1 MKKFISILLA
11 LMLVM
16 SLGTA
21 AFAEGETYT
30 DMRTVTI
37 TKNYEATNSGTVS
50 PEETFTFT
58 IVARDVTDA
67 AEGVNTGNM
76 PLPTIEDVTY
86 AAGEAGSVNKSKEIT
101 ITLPEYNSVGIY
113 TYTINENVGTTAGV
127 EYYGENIL
135 LKVTVIEQDG
145 KVRVAAVHTEEGF
158 NGNSTDGTK
167 SSKITNIYSA
177 GSLAVTKTVGGNL
190 GDKSKYFEFKVTLTG
205 EEGKTYAE
213 SFAVSG
219 GSNNDNPKTIKIGEE
234 TTFLLKDGE
243 TISIANIPY
252 NVTYTVTETAVEGYE
267 TTKTG
272 DRGTINAAAQTAA
285 FTNIKEGDI
294 DTGISLD
301 SLPYILMLVV
311 VGAAI
316 VVVSTRKKGEQ
327 F

>member
-21 AFAEGETYT
+21 AFAVSGDSYT
-30 DMRTVTI
+30 GATQVTI
-37 TKNYEATNSGTVS
+37 HKTYKLVGDGSNPA
-50 PEETFTFT
+50 ETFTLEQ
-58 IVARDVTDA
+58 VGDGVVSESDA
-67 AEGVNTGNM
+67 ASAPPLGTITGAAFN
-76 PLPTIEDVTY
+76 
-86 AAGEAGSVNKSKEIT
+86 AGEATTDGVTHEIT
-101 ITLPEYNSVGIY
+101 VMLPSYEKVGVY
-113 TYTINENVGTTAGV
+113 TYTLKEVNNNNAGV
-127 EYYGENIL
+127 SYFANDITLVVTVVNGENGTLRIA
-135 LKVTVIEQDG
+135 G
-145 KVRVAAVHTEEGF
+145 VHTQGIGEG
-158 NGNSTDGTK
+158 TEK
-167 SSKITNIYSA
+167 SDTFVNTYSA
-177 GSLAVTKTVGGNL
+177 GTLNVSKEVQGNL

-213 SFAVSG
+213 SFTVSG
-219 GSNNDNPKTIKIGEE
+219 GSNEANPKTIKIGEE
-234 TTFLLKDGE
+234 TTFLLKHDE

-252 NVTYTVTETAVEGYE
+252 KVSYTVTETAVEGYE

-272 DRGTINAAAQTAA
+272 DSGTINAAAQTAA
-285 FTNIKEGDI
+285 FTNTKNGSV

-316 VVVSTRKKGEQ
+316 VVVSTRKKGEL

>member
-21 AFAEGETYT
+21 AFAAAGDTTTPT
-30 DMRTVTI
+30 DTETI
-37 TKNYEATNSGTVS
+37 TINKTYKLEGSGS
-50 PEETFTFT
+50 NPAETFTLEQVGDGVVSESDATSAPHLGT
-58 IVARDVTDA
+58 INGATFNAGDATADGVTRA
-67 AEGVNTGNM
+67 
-76 PLPTIEDVTY
+76 
-86 AAGEAGSVNKSKEIT
+86 IT
-101 ITLPEYNSVGIY
+101 VTLPSYDKVGIY
-113 TYTINENVGTTAGV
+113 TYTLKEVNNNNAGVSYFAGDIYLVVTVVNGDNGTLRIAGVHTQGIGEGTTKSNTF
-127 EYYGENIL
+127 EN
-135 LKVTVIEQDG
+135 T
-145 KVRVAAVHTEEGF
+145 
-158 NGNSTDGTK
+158 
-167 SSKITNIYSA
+167 YSA
-177 GSLAVTKTVGGNL
+177 GTLNVFKEVQGNL

-213 SFAVSG
+213 SFAVTG
-219 GSNNDNPKTIKIGEE
+219 GSNKANPNTIKIGEE

-252 NVTYTVTETAVEGYE
+252 KVSYTVTETAVDGYT

-285 FTNIKEGDI
+285 FTNIKEGSV

>member
-21 AFAEGETYT
+21 AFAVSGDSYT
-30 DMRTVTI
+30 DATQVTI
-37 TKNYEATNSGTVS
+37 HKTYKLVGDGSNPA
-50 PEETFTFT
+50 ETFTLEQVGDGVVSESDAASAPHLGT
-58 IVARDVTDA
+58 ITGAAFNAGEAT
-67 AEGVNTGNM
+67 AEGVTH
-76 PLPTIEDVTY
+76 
-86 AAGEAGSVNKSKEIT
+86 EIT
-101 ITLPEYNSVGIY
+101 VMLPSYEKVGVY
-113 TYTINENVGTTAGV
+113 TYTLKEVNNNNNAGV
-127 EYYGENIL
+127 SYFANDITLVVTVVNGENGTLRIA
-135 LKVTVIEQDG
+135 G
-145 KVRVAAVHTEEGF
+145 VHTQGIGEG
-158 NGNSTDGTK
+158 TEK
-167 SSKITNIYSA
+167 SDTFENTYSA
-177 GSLAVTKTVGGNL
+177 GTLKVSKTVGGNL

-205 EEGKTYAE
+205 EEGKTYAD

-219 GSNNDNPKTIKIGEE
+219 GSYEQNPQTASIGEN
-234 TTFLLKDGE
+234 TFYLKDGD
-243 TISIANIPY
+243 TISIANLPY
-252 NVTYTVTETAVEGYE
+252 GVTYTVTETAVEGYE

-272 DRGTINAAAQTAA
+272 DSGTINAAAQTAA